1 MEFRSYS
8 VFDHRQL
15 LRKKLDPENSFQLV
29 LAVWIST
36 VGEKCCSSRKKHTS
50 STRMQTFSKFVWE
63 LGVQYKWTTHH
74 SGRSGNPRVN
84 QPIRSQ
90 VVYIVL
96 QDQN

>member
-29 LAVWIST
+29 LAVLIST

-50 STRMQTFSKFVWE
+50 STICVGT
-63 LGVQYKWTTHH
+63 GCT
-74 SGRSGNPRVN
+74 
-84 QPIRSQ
+84 I
-90 VVYIVL
+90 
-96 QDQN
+96 QNGQLTILEEVGIQG